1 MESWDA
7 INEYN
12 RQEHL
17 YRLNE
22 LNKKQQTATTQTNKY
37 NFALFE
43 SLIDK
48 ITLKYA
54 S

>member
-1 MESWDA
+1 MLS
-7 INEYN
+7 
-12 RQEHL
+12 HL
-17 YRLNE
+17 YSTFLSEQNAFNVRFIL
-22 LNKKQQTATTQTNKY
+22 LTNKY